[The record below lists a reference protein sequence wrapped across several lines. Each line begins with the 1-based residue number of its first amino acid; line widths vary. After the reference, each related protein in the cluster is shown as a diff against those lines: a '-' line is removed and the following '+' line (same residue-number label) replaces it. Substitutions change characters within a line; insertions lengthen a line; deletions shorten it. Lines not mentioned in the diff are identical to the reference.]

1 MAPSCL
7 THPIRCLQAL
17 GMSSEASAP
26 RKKLPVAALAGACLV
41 VAAVALIALR
51 GTDLHLLSTRVQ
63 AGVAQGVQTIRGLG
77 PWVFFAAVAF
87 LPAFG
92 APLLAFTIPAG
103 ELFGPQLTIPGVIA
117 ATLAAIAVNLAF
129 TYGLARYALRPLLS
143 KLVTRYGYS
152 VPRVTPAN
160 ALTIVLVLRL
170 TPGPPFFLQSYI
182 LGLAEVPFRL
192 YMVASWLSLI
202 PMTVGAVILGHGL
215 LNGNFR
221 LALSGLGVLVV
232 FVAVVHWLRNRYAAR
247 SK

>member
-1 MAPSCL
+1 M
-7 THPIRCLQAL
+7 
-17 GMSSEASAP
+17 
-26 RKKLPVAALAGACLV
+26 
-41 VAAVALIALR
+41 AAVAGVCLGVAGLALFALR
-51 GTDLHLLSTRVQ
+51 GTDLHLLASR
-63 AGVAQGVQTIRGLG
+63 AQGEVGRGVEVIRGFG
-77 PWVFFAAVAF
+77 PWVFFAAVAL

-103 ELFGPQLTIPGVIA
+103 ELFGPQLSIPGVIA
-117 ATLAAIAVNLAF
+117 ASLAAIAVNLAF

-143 KLVTRYGYS
+143 KLVKRYGYS

-160 ALTIVLVLRL
+160 ALTIILVLRL

-192 YMVASWLSLI
+192 YMIASWLSII
-202 PMTVGAVILGHGL
+202 PMSVGAIILGRGL

-221 LALSGLGVLVV
+221 LALTGLGVLVV

-247 SK
+247 AK